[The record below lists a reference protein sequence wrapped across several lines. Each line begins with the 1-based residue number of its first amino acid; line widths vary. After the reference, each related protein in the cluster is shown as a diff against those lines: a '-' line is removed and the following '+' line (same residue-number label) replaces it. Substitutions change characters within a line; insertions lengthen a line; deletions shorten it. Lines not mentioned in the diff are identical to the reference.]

1 MDLVETLVV
10 NLEVR
15 WLGVIV
21 APGRKVIVALG
32 RTTVG
37 LDLDTSDLA
46 RLNDDAVV
54 KKMAKVSRRLT

>member
-1 MDLVETLVV
+1 MV

>member
-1 MDLVETLVV
+1 MV

-46 RLNDDAVV
+46 G
-54 KKMAKVSRRLT
+54 

>member
-1 MDLVETLVV
+1 VV

-46 RLNDDAVV
+46 RSKESFSGAGCATGGEVV
-54 KKMAKVSRRLT
+54 SPLG

>member
-46 RLNDDAVV
+46 R
-54 KKMAKVSRRLT
+54 